1 MARIDYKKTYDMV
14 SHLWIKVWLELF
26 GVSENNVV
34 YRELRFRRTRY
45 QVRYFS
51 KDSLSPLLFVLALFK
66 LSSI

>member
-1 MARIDYKKTYDMV
+1 M
-14 SHLWIKVWLELF
+14 
-26 GVSENNVV
+26 

-66 LSSI
+66 LSSILRKVEAAYEILGSKEKVNGLLFIDDLKL